1 MGQLHNFN
9 AKIKMTTEENKTEIQ
24 ENAMPAGRQENL
36 PQETGAEGTEAT
48 EQENIKPIT
57 EAIEIIE
64 KQLNA
69 KVEELNDKYIRLYS
83 EFDNYRKRTQ
93 KEKIELHK
101 TAGEDIF
108 KILLP
113 VLDDFERA
121 MIAMNEAK
129 DITAVKEGVEL
140 IFNKLRNGL
149 QQKGLAAMET
159 KGQAFDADIHEAIT
173 NIPAPSEDL
182 KGKVVEELEKGYSLN
197 GKVIRFAKVIVGN

>member
-1 MGQLHNFN
+1 
-9 AKIKMTTEENKTEIQ
+9 MTTEENKTEIQ

>member
-1 MGQLHNFN
+1 
-9 AKIKMTTEENKTEIQ
+9 MTTEENKTEIQ
-24 ENAMPAGRQENL
+24 ENENI
-36 PQETGAEGTEAT
+36 PQETGAENSEAT

-57 EAIEIIE
+57 EAIENIE

-108 KILLP
+108 KTLLP

-121 MIAMNEAK
+121 MNAMNEAK

-140 IFNKLRNGL
+140 IFNKLKNGL
-149 QQKGLAAMET
+149 QQKGLAAMES
-159 KGQAFDADIHEAIT
+159 KGQTFDADIHEAIT

-197 GKVIRFAKVIVGN
+197 GKVIRFAKVIVGS

>member
-1 MGQLHNFN
+1 MAGYLKGGLDNVN
-9 AKIKMTTEENKTEIQ
+9 AKNKMTTEENKTEIQ
-24 ENAMPAGRQENL
+24 ENENI
-36 PQETGAEGTEAT
+36 PQGTGIEENQNT
-48 EQENIKPIT
+48 EQENIQPIT
-57 EAIEIIE
+57 EAIENIE

-108 KILLP
+108 KVLLP
-113 VLDDFERA
+113 ILDDFERA

-140 IFNKLRNGL
+140 IFNKLRTNL
-149 QQKGLAAMET
+149 QQKGLAAMES
-159 KGQAFDADIHEAIT
+159 KGQNFDADIHEAIT

>member
-1 MGQLHNFN
+1 MEQLHNFN
-9 AKIKMTTEENKTEIQ
+9 ANYKMTTEENKTEIQ
-24 ENAMPAGRQENL
+24 ENENV
-36 PQETGAEGTEAT
+36 PQETGVENSEAT

-57 EAIEIIE
+57 EAIEDIE

-93 KEKIELHK
+93 KEKLELHK
-101 TAGEDIF
+101 TAGEDIL

-121 MIAMNEAK
+121 MNAMNEAK

-140 IFNKLRNGL
+140 IFNKLKNGL
-149 QQKGLAAMET
+149 QQKGLAAMES
-159 KGQAFDADIHEAIT
+159 KGLAFNADIHEAIT

>member
-1 MGQLHNFN
+1 MGRLHNFN
-9 AKIKMTTEENKTEIQ
+9 AKNKMTTEENKSEIQ
-24 ENAMPAGRQENL
+24 ENENL
-36 PQETGAEGTEAT
+36 PQETGAEASEAI
-48 EQENIKPIT
+48 EQESIKPIT
-57 EAIEIIE
+57 EAIENIE

-140 IFNKLRNGL
+140 IFNKLRSGL
-149 QQKGLAAMET
+149 QQKGLAAMES

>member
-1 MGQLHNFN
+1 
-9 AKIKMTTEENKTEIQ
+9 MTTEENKAEVQ
-24 ENAMPAGRQENL
+24 ENDNTLKENN
-36 PQETGAEGTEAT
+36 AEENQAN

-57 EAIEIIE
+57 EAIEDIE

-121 MIAMNEAK
+121 MNAMNDAK
-129 DITAVKEGVEL
+129 DVNAVKEGVEL
-140 IFNKLRNGL
+140 IFNKLRNSL
-149 QQKGLAAMET
+149 QQKGLAAMES
-159 KGQAFDADIHEAIT
+159 KGQAFDADIHEAVT
-173 NIPAPSEDL
+173 NIPAPNEDL
-182 KGKVVEELEKGYSLN
+182 KGKIVEELEKGYSLN

>member
-1 MGQLHNFN
+1 MGRLHNFN
-9 AKIKMTTEENKTEIQ
+9 AKNKMTTEENKTEIQ
-24 ENAMPAGRQENL
+24 ENENV
-36 PQETGAEGTEAT
+36 PQETGTESSEAA

-57 EAIEIIE
+57 EAIENIE

-121 MIAMNEAK
+121 MNAMNEAK
-129 DITAVKEGVEL
+129 DIAAVKEGVEL
-140 IFNKLRNGL
+140 IFNKLKNGL
-149 QQKGLAAMET
+149 QQKGLAAMES

>member
-1 MGQLHNFN
+1 MAGYLKGGLDNVN
-9 AKIKMTTEENKTEIQ
+9 AKNKMTTEENKTEIQ
-24 ENAMPAGRQENL
+24 ENENI
-36 PQETGAEGTEAT
+36 PQGTGIEENQNT
-48 EQENIKPIT
+48 EQENIQPIT
-57 EAIEIIE
+57 EAIENIE

-108 KILLP
+108 KVLLP
-113 VLDDFERA
+113 ILDDFERA

-140 IFNKLRNGL
+140 ICNKKDW
-149 QQKGLAAMET
+149 QQWKAKGRISMLIFT
-159 KGQAFDADIHEAIT
+159 KQ
-173 NIPAPSEDL
+173 
-182 KGKVVEELEKGYSLN
+182 
-197 GKVIRFAKVIVGN
+197 

>member
-1 MGQLHNFN
+1 MGRLHNFN
-9 AKIKMTTEENKTEIQ
+9 AKNKMTTEENKTEIQ
-24 ENAMPAGRQENL
+24 ENENL
-36 PQETGAEGTEAT
+36 PQETGAEDTEAT
-48 EQENIKPIT
+48 EQESIKPIT
-57 EAIEIIE
+57 EAIENIE

-108 KILLP
+108 KIMLP

-121 MIAMNEAK
+121 MNAMNEAK

-140 IFNKLRNGL
+140 IFNKLKNGL
-149 QQKGLAAMET
+149 QQKGLAAMES

-173 NIPAPSEDL
+173 NVPAPSEDL

>member
-1 MGQLHNFN
+1 
-9 AKIKMTTEENKTEIQ
+9 MTTEENKTEIQ

-36 PQETGAEGTEAT
+36 PQETGTEGTEAA

-57 EAIEIIE
+57 EAIENIE

-93 KEKIELHK
+93 KEKVELHK

-108 KILLP
+108 KVLLP

-149 QQKGLAAMET
+149 QQKGLTAMES

-173 NIPAPSEDL
+173 NIPAPNEDL

>member
-1 MGQLHNFN
+1 
-9 AKIKMTTEENKTEIQ
+9 MTTEENKTEIQ
-24 ENAMPAGRQENL
+24 ENENL
-36 PQETGAEGTEAT
+36 PQETEAEGNELTE
-48 EQENIKPIT
+48 EENIKPIT
-57 EAIEIIE
+57 EAIENIE

-108 KILLP
+108 KVLLP

-121 MIAMNEAK
+121 MNAVNEAK
-129 DITAVKEGVEL
+129 DIAAVKEGVEL
-140 IFNKLRNGL
+140 IFNKLKNGL
-149 QQKGLAAMET
+149 QQKGLAAMES